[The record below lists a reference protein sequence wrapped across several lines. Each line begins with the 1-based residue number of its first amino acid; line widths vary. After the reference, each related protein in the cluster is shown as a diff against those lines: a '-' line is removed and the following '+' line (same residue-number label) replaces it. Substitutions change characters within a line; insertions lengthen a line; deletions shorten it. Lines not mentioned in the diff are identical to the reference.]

1 MIILNESQ
9 IKAWD
14 TYTIERGI
22 PSLQLMEQ
30 AASAVVDRIDLLMG
44 EEDQEVLILC
54 GNGNNGADGL
64 AIARLLVELDY
75 IVDVYVSLEGNHSD
89 EWKANYGR
97 LVDLDP
103 EQLEIH
109 TTWNPEA
116 IELSPSGTI
125 IDAMFGTGLSRPLD
139 GLWKEIASWVNEQ
152 SNLTVA
158 VDMPSGLYV
167 DRAPE
172 GEVVYADLVL
182 TFQCQRLA
190 FMMPESEPYIGH
202 VLVCNIGLID
212 SFLLE
217 NDIRTFELTDY
228 YLIPFLN
235 ERNRFSH
242 KGDYGHGF
250 LIAGSIGKGGAAVL
264 SSAAA
269 MRSGLGLLTTHVPQ
283 RLYNIIQTAIPEA
296 MVSLDEHQDHFT
308 HCTIP
313 NRISAIGIGPGLGL
327 NPQTIEGF
335 AALLSDYGHLPM
347 VVDADGLNI
356 LAMRPDL
363 FNQLAPGS
371 IITPHPGEFDRLFGE
386 QEDHYARFHTAVRE
400 AQKRKIHI
408 VLKGGVTIICQSNG
422 VSFFNTKGNPGMA
435 TGGSGDVLTG
445 VILGLLCQGYSSD
458 YAALLGV
465 YIHAIAGDLAADDQ
479 GLEGLIASD
488 IVEYL
493 GDSFD
498 ELRHREPD
506 VTDEE
511 EKDG

>member
-1 MIILNESQ
+1 
-9 IKAWD
+9 
-14 TYTIERGI
+14 
-22 PSLQLMEQ
+22 
-30 AASAVVDRIDLLMG
+30 
-44 EEDQEVLILC
+44 
-54 GNGNNGADGL
+54 
-64 AIARLLVELDY
+64 
-75 IVDVYVSLEGNHSD
+75 
-89 EWKANYGR
+89 
-97 LVDLDP
+97 
-103 EQLEIH
+103 
-109 TTWNPEA
+109 
-116 IELSPSGTI
+116 
-125 IDAMFGTGLSRPLD
+125 
-139 GLWKEIASWVNEQ
+139 
-152 SNLTVA
+152 
-158 VDMPSGLYV
+158 
-167 DRAPE
+167 
-172 GEVVYADLVL
+172 
-182 TFQCQRLA
+182 
-190 FMMPESEPYIGH
+190 MMPESEPYIGH

-250 LIAGSIGKGGAAVL
+250 LIAGSVGKGGAAVL

-283 RLYNIIQTAIPEA
+283 RLYNILQIAIPEA
-296 MVSLDEHQDHFT
+296 MVSLDDHQDHFT

-327 NPQTIEGF
+327 NPETIEGF
-335 AALLSDYGHLPM
+335 AALLAEYSHLPM
-347 VVDADGLNI
+347 VIDADGLNI

-465 YIHAIAGDLAADDQ
+465 YIHAVAGDLAADDQ

-511 EKDG
+511 EKDV